1 MIVRRAVTTDS
12 TPVNRLGCEVRIG
25 TFIEDVR
32 VMLLRVREVFL
43 HERDASESHL
53 EKHLEL
59 VFREIALE
67 PVTFLA
73 IGIRD
78 DDGRRPGYVKAMKI
92 FRVFF
97 DVNAQRNEI
106 LVDE

>member
-1 MIVRRAVTTDS
+1 MVVGCAVPTD
-12 TPVNRLGCEVRIG
+12 TAPVNRLGCEVRIG
-25 TFIEDVR
+25 MLIEYVR
-32 VMLLRVREVFL
+32 VMLLCGRKVFL

-67 PVTFLA
+67 SISLLS
-73 IGIRD
+73 IGVRNN
-78 DDGRRPGYVKAMKI
+78 DGRRPCSVEAMKI

-97 DVNAQRNEI
+97 DVNVQRNEI
-106 LVDE
+106 LVNE